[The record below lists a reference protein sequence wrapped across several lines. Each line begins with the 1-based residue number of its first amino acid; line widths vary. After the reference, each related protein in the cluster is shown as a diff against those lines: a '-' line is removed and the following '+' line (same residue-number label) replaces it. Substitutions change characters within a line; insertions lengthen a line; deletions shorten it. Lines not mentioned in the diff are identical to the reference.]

1 MKLSAAL
8 LGLAGLAS
16 VASSFRSVHRNHDTN
31 DYYVLHLDPE
41 TSPGQVALHLGLTH
55 EGQLGEL
62 EDHHVFSSDKT
73 EHDVVKREL
82 TERKRRKRDF
92 PNTLASRNAL
102 DGILFA
108 EKQVLRKPWEKRVV
122 PPRDLSPPRT
132 LQTKAD
138 QANPAAV
145 AKLNRVAD
153 TLGIKDP
160 IFNAQWHLI
169 NTLYP
174 GHDVNVTDIWLQG
187 ITGQNTTVAIVDDG
201 LDMYSNDLKPNYY
214 AAGSYDFNDKNPE
227 PRPKLADD
235 RHGTRCAGEISAAKN
250 DACGVGVAYDSKIAG
265 LRILSKAISDADEAV
280 ALNYDMQNNLIYSCS
295 WGPPDDGRSMD
306 APGIII
312 RRAMLNAVQKGRNGL
327 GSIYVFASGNGAAHE
342 DNCNFDGY
350 TNSIYSITVGAIDY
364 KGHHPYY
371 SEKCSA
377 SLVVTYSSGDG
388 EAIHTTDVGTN
399 TCYDGHGGT
408 SAAAPLA
415 AGIFA
420 LALQV
425 RPDLTWR
432 DMQYLVMLSAVPV
445 NTEDEGWQKTSI
457 GRYYSHT
464 FAYGKVDT
472 YGLVEMAKTW
482 KNVKPQ
488 ARYYSPWV
496 HVHQAIPQG
505 DVGLTV
511 SIDITEDMLDEA
523 NFERIEHVT
532 VTMNVEHTRRG
543 DISVD
548 LISPDNIVSHLSVT
562 RKNDNTVAGYDD
574 WTFMSVVHW
583 GEFGVG
589 KWTLVV
595 KDTVVN
601 EHSGNLT
608 DFHLKLWG
616 ECIDASK
623 ATLLPMPKE
632 TDDDDHDITSTT
644 TLQASTTTLPPGGQS
659 TGTIVTTHPADHP
672 DRPVKPTSKPTTST
686 AAAPTTPTSQA
697 ASPAKPTN
705 GADKGGSETEHETA
719 PSSTASH
726 TSWLPAFMANMSTKK
741 QIWIYGALGA
751 IIAFCLGL
759 GVYLYLARRK
769 RLRNDSRDNYEFEL
783 LDEEEGEALN
793 GGGGGG
799 GLGGHSEKGLGGRN
813 KGRRKATRG
822 RELYDAFADGSED
835 EDDMEGESSG
845 SGSHGHGNVRRFSLS
860 LDEDDDDDS
869 YDDVDAERQRAYHD
883 RSSEH
888 LPATTTT
895 TTTATTT
902 TPARR
907 PIADDEEE
915 PQHHV
920 IGDDSDESDDEDD
933 AVARSGNNARLL

>member
-1 MKLSAAL
+1 MKWSSAL

-16 VASSFRSVHRNHDTN
+16 AASAASSVRRSVHRNHDTN

-41 TSPGQVALHLGLTH
+41 TTPDQVALHLDLVH

-62 EDHHVFSSDKT
+62 NDHHVFSSDKT

-82 TERKRRKRDF
+82 TEHRRRKRDLSGVAERS
-92 PNTLASRNAL
+92 TL

-108 EKQVLRKPWEKRVV
+108 QKQVLRKPWEKRVI
-122 PPRDLSPPRT
+122 PPRDPSLPP
-132 LQTKAD
+132 LQAKAD
-138 QANPAAV
+138 AAPAHPEMV
-145 AKLNRVAD
+145 AKLTQVAN

-160 IFNAQWHLI
+160 IFKEQWHLI
-169 NTLYP
+169 NTMYP
-174 GHDVNVTDIWLQG
+174 THDVNVTDLWLEG

-201 LDMYSNDLKPNYY
+201 LDMYSDDLKPNYY
-214 AAGSYDFNDKNPE
+214 AQGSYDFNDKGPE

-250 DACGVGVAYDSKIAG
+250 DVCGVGVAYDSKIAG

-280 ALNYDMQNNLIYSCS
+280 ALNYDFDNNLIYSCS

-312 RRAMLNAVQKGRNGL
+312 RRAMLNAVQNGRKGL
-327 GSIYVFASGNGAAHE
+327 GSIYVFASGNGAAQE

-364 KGHHPYY
+364 QGQHPYY

-377 SLVVTYSSGDG
+377 SLVVTYSSGGG

-399 TCYDGHGGT
+399 ACYNGHGGT

-432 DMQYLVMLSAVPV
+432 DMQYLVMMTAVPV
-445 NTEDEGWQKTSI
+445 NTDDEGWQKTSI
-457 GRYYSHT
+457 GKYYSHT
-464 FAYGKVDT
+464 FAYGKVDS

-488 ARYYSPWV
+488 ARYYSPWI

-505 DVGLTV
+505 DVGLAV
-511 SIDITEDMLDEA
+511 SVEITEDMLDEA

-562 RKNDNTVAGYDD
+562 RKNDNAAVGYED

-601 EHSGNLT
+601 DHTGNLT

-644 TLQASTTTLPPGGQS
+644 TLPASTTTLAPGGQNTATS
-659 TGTIVTTHPADHP
+659 VDAKPSDHP
-672 DRPVKPTSKPTTST
+672 NRPIKPTTS
-686 AAAPTTPTSQA
+686 PTSSATSQG
-697 ASPAKPTN
+697 ASSPKPTS
-705 GADKGGSETEHETA
+705 GSGTEHETA
-719 PSSTASH
+719 PSATSSH

-751 IIAFCLGL
+751 IVAFCLGL

-799 GLGGHSEKGLGGRN
+799 LGGHGEKGLAGH

-822 RELYDAFADGSED
+822 RELYDAFAEGSED

-845 SGSHGHGNVRRFSLS
+845 SGSHGHGGGGVRRFSLS
-860 LDEDDDDDS
+860 LDEDEDDDS
-869 YDDVDAERQRAYHD
+869 YDDVDADRRRVYHD
-883 RSSEH
+883 KSEEH

-895 TTTATTT
+895 TTTAAT
-902 TPARR
+902 RR
-907 PIADDEEE
+907 HVVDEDEA
-915 PQHHV
+915 QHHV
-920 IGDDSDESDDEDD
+920 IGDDSDESDEDGD
-933 AVARSGNNARLL
+933 AGRNARLL